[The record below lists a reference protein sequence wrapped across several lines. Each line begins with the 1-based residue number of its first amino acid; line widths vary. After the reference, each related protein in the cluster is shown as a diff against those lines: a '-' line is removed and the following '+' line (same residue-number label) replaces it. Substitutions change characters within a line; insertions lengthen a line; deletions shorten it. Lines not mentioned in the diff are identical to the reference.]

1 MMTVRCGHHGC
12 MAERGESRW
21 SKLPERVL
29 PQEWVEAKEA
39 EPVPGSVLEADANK
53 EQREALNLLERVGLG

>member
-1 MMTVRCGHHGC
+1 